1 MNELS
6 DIGLAI
12 FLFAGFFGPFFG
24 YGLYMSARGFIN
36 YAAPEVIYKLW
47 PDYEMPTWLETLADK
62 LIALFAMIWGVSAL
76 CAYLVFVYELI
87 SALQDAIIQFWRSL
101 PWWVIFVIVATLI
114 ARTIPRKFER
124 LVSRWSKEGARTLS
138 TK

>member
-76 CAYLVFVYELI
+76 CAYLVFVLFLHYKTQ
-87 SALQDAIIQFWRSL
+87 SFSFGGRSRGGSSL
-101 PWWVIFVIVATLI
+101 
-114 ARTIPRKFER
+114 
-124 LVSRWSKEGARTLS
+124 
-138 TK
+138 